1 LTEAVHPTAG
11 SRKQKL
17 MDRCE
22 DIAGLLPWLLNGTL
36 EAAEAQAV
44 RAHLAQCSACQRELE
59 ETAVAWL
66 VGRQH
71 APTGLL
77 LDYAFAEPIAEL
89 YRAPLE
95 RHVAACQQCSE
106 ELEMARASRQWAET
120 AERETSLKVVQFP
133 LRPRRAQ
140 LWQYGALAACLA
152 LFFALGGWLLAARRA
167 QNEQARSLAQER
179 QLREQIARLESENR
193 QLQQTSEQQLNSKEA
208 ELQAR
213 LRELNAPQ
221 ANVSLFDLYPRELA
235 RRAAATTINEI
246 TLPRAAKTVTLILN
260 SQSEARAAS
269 LTISNAQGAVVWR
282 AARLTRQAAGEY
294 TLSLPVEFLPPGRYT
309 FKLEAQQPGRR
320 VVSESFDLRLR
331 RAER

>member
-1 LTEAVHPTAG
+1 
-11 SRKQKL
+11 

-22 DIAGLLPWLLNGTL
+22 DIVGLLPWLLNGTL
-36 EAAEAQAV
+36 ETAEAQAV

-71 APTGLL
+71 VPTELL

-95 RHVAACQQCSE
+95 RHLAACQQCSE

-120 AERETSLKVVQFP
+120 AERETPLKVAQFP
-133 LRPRRAQ
+133 LRPRPRRAQ

-152 LFFALGGWLLAARRA
+152 LFFALGGWFLAARRA
-167 QNEQARSLAQER
+167 QNEQARALAQER
-179 QLREQIARLESENR
+179 QLREQIARLETENR
-193 QLQQTSEQQLNSKEA
+193 QLQQTGEQQLNHKEA

-213 LRELNAPQ
+213 LRELQTPQ
-221 ANVSLFDLYPRELA
+221 ANVPLFDLYPRELA
-235 RRAAATTINEI
+235 RRAAATTTNEI
-246 TLPRAAKTVTLILN
+246 TLPRAAKTITLILN
-260 SQSEARAAS
+260 SQSEARTAS
-269 LTISNAQGAVVWR
+269 LTIVSAQGAVVWR
-282 AARLTRQAAGEY
+282 VTQLTRQAAGEY
-294 TLSLPVEFLPPGRYT
+294 TLSLPAEFLPPGRYT

-320 VVSESFDLRLR
+320 VALESFDLRLR